1 MPAPS
6 VVPAAHD
13 PLPHLLSLHNR
24 SDAKLTAQDA
34 AQMRASVLASSFARQ
49 WNLVQAA
56 HRSHHHRELTLAPS
70 PDDHI
75 ILPVGR
81 PLQVRLGFSGTFREK
96 PQEKYLGG
104 EGVIVI
110 PRGVTTR
117 WQWRPH
123 LDAETEPRAEF
134 LHLYLRPDSFAR
146 VAEELEIASSA
157 ASLRE
162 TLSATDPALG
172 RIGRLFYEEIYH
184 NAAGSRLY
192 ADSLACSLAIHLLRG
207 YAVSAAPSASA
218 GRIANAP
225 APPQLT
231 PKRLRLALDYIHSHL
246 HTDIALA
253 DIAGVVGV
261 SQYHFARLFKNAVGQ
276 APHQYLISQRIE
288 KAKRLLQ
295 TSDLSIGEIAHALG
309 FDSHSRFTTQFRR
322 HVGASPSEFRKR

>member
-1 MPAPS
+1 MPAS
-6 VVPAAHD
+6 SIVPAVHD
-13 PLPHLLSLHNR
+13 SLPHLLSLHNR
-24 SDAKLTAQDA
+24 SDAKLTALDA
-34 AQMRASVLASSFARQ
+34 EQMRASVLASSFARQ

-81 PLQVRLGFSGTFREK
+81 PLQVRLGFSGAFREN

-123 LDAETEPRAEF
+123 GDAETEPRAEF

-162 TLSATDPALG
+162 TLGATDPALG
-172 RIGRLFYEEIYH
+172 RIGRLFKDEIHH
-184 NAAGSRLY
+184 NAAGTRLY

-207 YAVSAAPSASA
+207 YAVSAAPSAA
-218 GRIANAP
+218 AAPAP

-276 APHQYLISQRIE
+276 APHQYLVSQRIE

-295 TSDLSIGEIAHALG
+295 TSDLSVGEIAHALG
-309 FDSHSRFTTQFRR
+309 FDSHSRFTTQFRKR
-322 HVGASPSEFRKR
+322 LGVSPSEFRKR